1 MSHLA
6 VDAAAEAS
14 RRISTI
20 AHLTQADVERLI
32 ADPSA
37 DSRADAAERV
47 ARQFSTET
55 LSDAERVLATEIFRL
70 MVRDAE
76 VRVREALALNLKE
89 NPSVPH
95 DVALALA
102 NDEETVAVPVLATSA
117 VLTDSDLIAIISS
130 RGAAQRLAIAG
141 RQQVSAAV
149 SEAIVDTGDEPAL
162 TRLVANEGADLSEGL
177 LTRVTDEFGNRE
189 GVQNALV
196 GRSSLP
202 VTIAERLVAQ
212 VSDVLR
218 DELLRRHELSPAVA
232 ADLLFQARER
242 ATVKL
247 SGESDAADVEQMVR
261 QLHQNGRLTPSIVLR
276 AACMG
281 DMTFFEAAL
290 AELAEVPLLNA
301 QVLIH
306 DSGTLGLRA
315 IFEKAGLPE
324 ALYPGIRAAV
334 DVARETDYDGGD
346 HDRERYAR
354 RMIERILTQYDDL
367 GVALEVDDLEYLLA
381 KMSQLAHD
389 EQNAAK
395 QSSSVAG

>member
-55 LSDAERVLATEIFRL
+55 LSDAERALATEIFRL